1 MSYGTFLKRRLM
13 ENQLK
18 SREVQSKIIWG
29 LAIFGLAP
37 LILQIIKPELVPF
50 YVGLSLVSFIAF
62 VVRHFATE

>member
-1 MSYGTFLKRRLM
+1 M

-29 LAIFGLAP
+29 LAIFGLVP
-37 LILQIIKPELVPF
+37 LILQTMKPELVPF

>member
-1 MSYGTFLKRRLM
+1 M

-37 LILQIIKPELVPF
+37 LILQTMKPELVPF
-50 YVGLSLVSFIAF
+50 YVGLSLVSFIVF
-62 VVRHFATE
+62 VVRHAATE